1 MITTLILQN
10 CCYIFLQYH
19 SSLEYWDALH
29 NVFHN
34 FQWVCLSNARLS
46 LLWYLG
52 ITFEISFPLSNLGA
66 KGISLSGVCQNSLI
80 LKKITKRLCQRFDTT
95 SCSFVRLLVVEHIQI
110 LYLFE
115 QTRKGIR
122 MTRIRLKR
130 ERERRLMRPVLPGL
144 TRCMRQGLC
153 YKYQA
158 IGIAWSNN
166 LY

>member
-80 LKKITKRLCQRFDTT
+80 LKKSQRGCANVLTQPL
-95 SCSFVRLLVVEHIQI
+95 VRLYGCSLWSTYRYCISLNKQEKASVWRVFVSKEKERDAWCGRFCLV
-110 LYLFE
+110 
-115 QTRKGIR
+115 
-122 MTRIRLKR
+122 
-130 ERERRLMRPVLPGL
+130 
-144 TRCMRQGLC
+144 
-153 YKYQA
+153 
-158 IGIAWSNN
+158 
-166 LY
+166 

>member
-80 LKKITKRLCQRFDTT
+80 LKKSQIGCANVLTQPLVRLYG
-95 SCSFVRLLVVEHIQI
+95 CSFWSTYRYCISLNKQEKASVWRVFVSKE
-110 LYLFE
+110 
-115 QTRKGIR
+115 K
-122 MTRIRLKR
+122 
-130 ERERRLMRPVLPGL
+130 ERRFMRPVLLVL
-144 TRCMRQGLC
+144 TRCMRQVLC

-158 IGIAWSNN
+158 IGIAGSNN

>member
-1 MITTLILQN
+1 M
-10 CCYIFLQYH
+10 
-19 SSLEYWDALH
+19 
-29 NVFHN
+29 
-34 FQWVCLSNARLS
+34 
-46 LLWYLG
+46 
-52 ITFEISFPLSNLGA
+52 
-66 KGISLSGVCQNSLI
+66 SLSFQCKAIVTLVSGYYIWDIFSFEQFRSKGDFFIGGVSKLPYS
-80 LKKITKRLCQRFDTT
+80 KKITKRLCQRFDTT

-158 IGIAWSNN
+158 IGIAGSNN
-166 LY
+166 LYFFCAKIDKWFKIGNYSAMLWHSLNSYQTKK